1 MNLVHIEAMKS
12 FSKRM
17 PRLGTENAFSVISKA
32 KKFERD
38 ELEPKGEKLIY
49 LQIGEPAFDTPDNIK
64 QAGIKAI
71 QEGQTHYTPSP
82 GIVPLRK
89 VIAEKTSPRSCVK
102 YEMED
107 VVVMPGAKPVIFH
120 MINAL
125 IDPGD
130 EVIIPNPGFPIY
142 ESVVNYLG
150 GTVVPLPLL
159 EEKDFNFSL
168 DDLAKLITPKTKL
181 IIINSPQNPTGG
193 VLTEATLGGMAK
205 LAIEN
210 DLWVLSDEIY
220 DNIIYEGR
228 HVSITKFP
236 GMPERTVILNG
247 CSKSYAM
254 TGWRLG
260 WGVTKNRQMAQYF
273 EQLIINDVSC
283 TNAATQYAGI
293 EALSG
298 PQDAVAMMREEYRK
312 RRDLLVSLVNNI
324 PGMSCRTPKG
334 AFYLFV
340 NVKPILEKLGMLASE
355 FCDRILKEAHV
366 VILPGTAF
374 GAHGEGYIRF
384 SYVSSEADIQE
395 GLRRMKEYLS
405 KL

>member
-1 MNLVHIEAMKS
+1 MKT
-12 FSKRM
+12 FSKRI

-32 KKFERD
+32 QKFERE
-38 ELEPKGEKLIY
+38 ELAPKGEKLIY
-49 LQIGEPAFDTPDNIK
+49 LQIGAPSFNTPENIK

-71 QEGQTHYTPSP
+71 QENQSHYTPSP
-82 GIVPLRK
+82 GIPKFRQI
-89 VIAEKTSPRSCVK
+89 IAEKTAAETGVP
-102 YEMED
+102 YGAED
-107 VVVMPGAKPVIFH
+107 VVVMPGAKPVMFH

-150 GTVVPLPLL
+150 GTSVPLPLL

-168 DDLAKLITPKTKL
+168 SDLEKLITPKTKM

-193 VLTEATLGGMAK
+193 VLTEETLKGMAE
-205 LAIEN
+205 LAVKH

-220 DNIIYEGR
+220 NRILYDGQHI
-228 HVSITKFP
+228 SITKFP

-247 CSKSYAM
+247 CSKTYAM

-260 WGVTKNRQMAQYF
+260 WAVTKNAQMAQYL

-283 TNAATQYAGI
+283 TAAMVQHAGM
-293 EALSG
+293 EALTG
-298 PQDAVAMMREEYRK
+298 PQDAVETMKKEYQK
-312 RRDLLVSLVNNI
+312 RRDLIVSLVNQI

-334 AFYLFV
+334 AFYLFA
-340 NVKPILEKLGMLASE
+340 NVAPILAKLGIKAYELA
-355 FCDRILKEAHV
+355 DRIMREAHV
-366 VILPGTAF
+366 LILGGTAF
-374 GAHGEGYIRF
+374 GAFGEGYIRF
-384 SYVSSEADIQE
+384 SYVSSEADITE
-395 GLRRMKEYLS
+395 GLRRMKEYLA
-405 KL
+405 KVYTA

>member
-1 MNLVHIEAMKS
+1 
-12 FSKRM
+12 M
-17 PRLGTENAFSVISKA
+17 PHLGTENAFSVISKA
-32 KKFERD
+32 KKFERE
-38 ELEPKGEKLIY
+38 ELEPKGEKLVY
-49 LQIGEPAFDTPDNIK
+49 LQIGEPAFDTPENIK
-64 QAGIKAI
+64 QAAIRAI

-82 GIVPLRK
+82 GIPQLRK
-89 VIAEKTSPRSCVK
+89 IIAEKTSPHSCAK

-107 VVVMPGAKPVIFH
+107 VVVMPAAKPVMFH

-125 IDPGD
+125 VDPGD

-150 GTVVPLPLL
+150 GTSVPLPLL
-159 EEKDFNFSL
+159 EEKDFNFNL
-168 DDLAKLITPKTKL
+168 DDLKRLITLKTKL

-193 VLTEATLGGMAK
+193 VLTKETLEGMAK
-205 LAIEN
+205 LCVEN

-220 DNIIYEGR
+220 DQIIYEGS
-228 HVSITKFP
+228 HVSVTSFP

-254 TGWRLG
+254 TGWRIG
-260 WGVTKNRQMAQYF
+260 WAVTKNRQMAQYL

-283 TNAATQYAGI
+283 TNAPTQFAAM
-293 EALSG
+293 EALTG

-312 RRDLLVSLVNNI
+312 RRNLLVSLVNEI

-340 NVKPILEKLGMLASE
+340 NVKPILAKLGANASE
-355 FCDRILKEAHV
+355 FADRIMREAHV

-374 GAHGEGYIRF
+374 GIHGEGYIRF
-384 SYVSSEADIQE
+384 SYVSSEADIKE
-395 GLRRMKEYLS
+395 GLRRMKEYLIR
-405 KL
+405 L

>member
-1 MNLVHIEAMKS
+1 MRA

-17 PRLGTENAFSVISKA
+17 QNLGTENAFSVISKA
-32 KKFERD
+32 KKFEKE
-38 ELEPKGEKLIY
+38 ELEPKGKKLIY
-49 LQIGEPAFDTPDNIK
+49 LQIGEPAFDTPEHIK
-64 QAGIKAI
+64 EAAIKAI
-71 QEGQTHYTPSP
+71 RDGQTHYTPSP
-82 GIVPLRK
+82 GIPQLRK
-89 VIAEKTSPRSCVK
+89 IIAEKTSPRSSAA
-102 YEMED
+102 YDSED
-107 VVVMPGAKPVIFH
+107 VVVMPAAKSVIFH

-125 IDPGD
+125 VDPDD

-150 GTVVPLPLL
+150 GKSIPLPLL

-168 DDLAKLITPKTKL
+168 EDLTRLITPKTKL
-181 IIINSPQNPTGG
+181 LIINSPQNPTGG
-193 VLTEATLGGMAK
+193 VLTEETLKGMAK
-205 LAIEN
+205 LAVEH

-220 DNIIYEGR
+220 DNIIYDGE
-228 HVSITKFP
+228 HISITKFP

-254 TGWRLG
+254 TGWRIG
-260 WGVTKNRQMAQYF
+260 WAVTKNRQMAQNL

-283 TNAATQYAGI
+283 TNAPTQFAAMA
-293 EALSG
+293 ALTG
-298 PQDAVAMMREEYRK
+298 PQEDVSRMREEYRK
-312 RRDLLVSLVNNI
+312 RRDLLVKLVNEI
-324 PGMSCRTPKG
+324 PGMSCRPPKG

-340 NVKPILEKLGMLASE
+340 NVQPLLKKMNCTSAE
-355 FCDRILKEAHV
+355 FADRVMREANV

-384 SYVSSEADIQE
+384 SYVSSEADINE
-395 GLRRMKEYLS
+395 GLRKMKEYII